1 MELLCLMYE
10 YLPLRY
16 YKFSLQNPVPWCILL
31 HLLVMLST
39 SFPLLLAI
47 CVPFMNCLFIFFTC
61 FIIISLFLFSH
72 RQCYSLWMLMV
83 YYICRYILN
92 QFFIVFKMYLYLRE
106 VIYLYVTTYVTL
118 FLLAF
123 RFRVMTVRL
132 FSNSGL

>member
-47 CVPFMNCLFIFFTC
+47 CVPFMNCLFIFLLVLL
-61 FIIISLFLFSH
+61 LFLFF
-72 RQCYSLWMLMV
+72 CLVIGNVTV
-83 YYICRYILN
+83 YGC
-92 QFFIVFKMYLYLRE
+92 
-106 VIYLYVTTYVTL
+106 
-118 FLLAF
+118 
-123 RFRVMTVRL
+123 
-132 FSNSGL
+132 